1 MRRFSEVPVM
11 AFKDKVEALFRTHP
25 ISLIDFAI
33 DDLKVNATTMKK
45 VAAAIKDGTVGVEVG
60 DTGSMLY
67 AAYSRRRLL
76 LRKESETDY
85 PEGRAAIVHEGVH
98 AWADLSKFKSGV
110 LDECAGYLTE
120 VVYLKHLNRRL
131 SGHPIYDAANGLAA
145 ALDLYSKRGKKLTRD
160 DCKALADAI
169 VAEPAYQGLTQ

>member
-1 MRRFSEVPVM
+1 M

-98 AWADLSKFKSGV
+98 ALADLSKFKSGV

-120 VVYLKHLNRRL
+120 VIYLKHLNRRL
-131 SGHPIYDAANGLAA
+131 SGHPIYDAANSLAA

>member
-1 MRRFSEVPVM
+1 MDASFRSFQAEVVPECLSRGVGIVGM
-11 AFKDKVEALFRTHP
+11 KAL
-25 ISLIDFAI
+25 
-33 DDLKVNATTMKK
+33 
-45 VAAAIKDGTVGVEVG
+45 GG
-60 DTGSMLY
+60 Y
-67 AAYSRRRLL
+67 
-76 LRKESETDY
+76 
-85 PEGRAAIVHEGVH
+85 RAAIVHEGVH